1 MNKKAAQRLAS
12 NRRILDSAL
21 TEFSE
26 KGYARALLG
35 NIAKEAG
42 VSNGMITQRFS
53 GKENLYN
60 SVFVDLISTYLEKME
75 RESGSLNHM
84 LRYIVKSIKE
94 RRKKQESSVSYM
106 TSLSAGI
113 LPSTLLTRSG
123 NCLKRL
129 RYAARCSKRW
139 MRGG

>member
-1 MNKKAAQRLAS
+1 MTADSETERETMNKKAAQRLAS

-84 LRYIVKSIKE
+84 L
-94 RRKKQESSVSYM
+94 
-106 TSLSAGI
+106 
-113 LPSTLLTRSG
+113 
-123 NCLKRL
+123 
-129 RYAARCSKRW
+129 
-139 MRGG
+139 